1 MAETKDMEQVD
12 DEKQEEEQEDVSE
25 GEAFEGEVRDLS
37 LKVNDTVT
45 LHQPELCLIYT
56 ALHWDC
62 RSDGTPWNDVEIKQI
77 IGHAVLKLDEDMYQ
91 SLDLTQVIKLL
102 EREEDQYTRDVK
114 LIAERSKRLFVS
126 WFQQQHEK
134 YLSMCRKD
142 EKSVPSLWSLTTPQL
157 MVYLFGRTKRL

>member
-1 MAETKDMEQVD
+1 MAEMEDMEQVH

-25 GEAFEGEVRDLS
+25 GEAFGGEVRDLS
-37 LKVNDTVT
+37 LKVNDKVT

-62 RSDGTPWNDVEIKQI
+62 RSDGTDVEIKQI
-77 IGHAVLKLDEDMYQ
+77 IGHAVLKLDEDKYQ

-142 EKSVPSLWSLTTPQL
+142 GKSVPSLWSLTTPQL
-157 MVYLFGRTKRL
+157 MEYLFGQTKRL

>member
-1 MAETKDMEQVD
+1 MADTEDMEQVD
-12 DEKQEEEQEDVSE
+12 DEKQEEEQENVSE

-37 LKVNDTVT
+37 LKVNDKVT

-56 ALHWDC
+56 TLHWDC

-77 IGHAVLKLDEDMYQ
+77 VGHAVLKLDEDMYQ

-102 EREEDQYTRDVK
+102 EREENQYTRDVK

-157 MVYLFGRTKRL
+157 MV

>member
-1 MAETKDMEQVD
+1 MAEMEDMEQVH

-37 LKVNDTVT
+37 LKVNDKVT

-56 ALHWDC
+56 ALHWHC
-62 RSDGTPWNDVEIKQI
+62 RSDGAPWNDVDIKQI

-142 EKSVPSLWSLTTPQL
+142 EKSVPSLWSLTTPKL
-157 MVYLFGRTKRL
+157 MMYLFGRTKRL